1 MFLMKK
7 KCDSLPNVGIKH
19 TLVNYRTF
27 YKGSLL
33 FQFVYLHP
41 VHCHFDGI
49 VVGVGRFHPC
59 GANLHVNQ
67 QEVGWAEYVHYLRF
81 APC

>member
-1 MFLMKK
+1 MRKEFGLYLSFRM
-7 KCDSLPNVGIKH
+7 
-19 TLVNYRTF
+19 F
-27 YKGSLL
+27 YKLF
-33 FQFVYLHP
+33 FQFINLHP

-49 VVGVGRFHPC
+49 VVGGGRFHPC

-67 QEVGWAEYVHYLRF
+67 QEVGWAEYAHYLRF